1 MKRASLIAVASLAM
15 AAALGW
21 SATEAQAEYRYRGGC
36 EAWARAYDS
45 ARHRGDGNQAHI
57 AAAHYAECTR
67 TVRYDRN
74 PFGGPGRYVTGRQMR
89 QRSMSLSPEERYS
102 EVARTRRGDIRRTV
116 QRLRDEQDAAAAE
129 AIGGMVIQGLG
140 AAAAAGAFGGGSGG
154 GHGYGH

>member
-1 MKRASLIAVASLAM
+1 
-15 AAALGW
+15 
-21 SATEAQAEYRYRGGC
+21 
-36 EAWARAYDS
+36 
-45 ARHRGDGNQAHI
+45 
-57 AAAHYAECTR
+57 
-67 TVRYDRN
+67 
-74 PFGGPGRYVTGRQMR
+74 
-89 QRSMSLSPEERYS
+89 MSLSPEERYS